1 MFEHL
6 DDPAELQVGAKEIA
20 RVLRRAD
27 TIRARRRWMGSVALC
42 CALLAA
48 SVGLFLS
55 RPSGQPPSLA
65 SNYQFNLL
73 KGPLPVGAGVPTT
86 ALLDVQ
92 FADAQRGFALA
103 VHRGDV
109 LLAAS
114 SDGGTSW
121 QVRNN
126 ELPSGLGSDN
136 AYPGQFEFVGF
147 TGYLWGARTTT
158 GAPLWM
164 SHDDGATWLEGPI
177 GPYVYDVSAINL
189 DVWALSGTCPLSM
202 TATAAAC
209 SMDVEQSLDG
219 GATWTSLGSPMG
231 VPPGSTEVRQI
242 ELARITK
249 TRSYVL
255 SNAAG
260 ADGPSTWLLDFTAD
274 AGATWT
280 TRPAPCSGS
289 FTDGAEVAASSTDD
303 LWLLCGTQATSGVQS
318 KELYR
323 SDDGGQTWRLSASA
337 TGLATP
343 PPTSVPPDP
352 LPLAGYIAPFT
363 VGHRNL
369 AVAST
374 TTAWLFPSRA
384 DLYKT
389 EDGGSSWVPVADLS
403 AAGFAD
409 GGQGNITFIS
419 ATQGWI
425 CEYGVGLW
433 QTDDGATWHSLGAH

>member
-1 MFEHL
+1 
-6 DDPAELQVGAKEIA
+6 
-20 RVLRRAD
+20 
-27 TIRARRRWMGSVALC
+27 
-42 CALLAA
+42 
-48 SVGLFLS
+48 
-55 RPSGQPPSLA
+55 
-65 SNYQFNLL
+65 
-73 KGPLPVGAGVPTT
+73 
-86 ALLDVQ
+86 
-92 FADAQRGFALA
+92 
-103 VHRGDV
+103 
-109 LLAAS
+109 
-114 SDGGTSW
+114 
-121 QVRNN
+121 
-126 ELPSGLGSDN
+126 
-136 AYPGQFEFVGF
+136 
-147 TGYLWGARTTT
+147 
-158 GAPLWM
+158 M

-189 DVWALSGTCPLSM
+189 DVWGLSGTCPLSM
-202 TATAAAC
+202 IAHGRR
-209 SMDVEQSLDG
+209 VFDG
-219 GATWTSLGSPMG
+219 RGAVPRRGREPGHHSVRPTG

-255 SNAAG
+255 SNVAG
-260 ADGPSTWLLDFTAD
+260 AGGSSTWLLDFTAD

-303 LWLLCGTQATSGVQS
+303 LWLLCGTQATGGAQS

-343 PPTSVPPDP
+343 PPSSVPPDP

-409 GGQGNITFIS
+409 GGQGNITFIT